1 MTLTID
7 QSQSH
12 HHQVPSFASSNNGQN
27 LSNGNLSKLLIST
40 SSSAASAAACLP
52 SPLYPSGMA
61 CAPSQSSPLL
71 IIKEEEESSD
81 SILGR
86 NQQVPLSPTSPTAD
100 DDVASDAVSVSASP
114 SPSTV
119 DPSACPAIPTDED
132 TFSASS
138 ESKPSPSSSS
148 SLKKSSSLQAEEA
161 GDASKAGSS
170 SVQRKC
176 AYCGTTST
184 PMWRH
189 GPGDFTNLCNS
200 CGVKWRR
207 GKILSTGDNRHHLC
221 KTSSSVAK
229 KSSSSSSSSSSAS
242 SSTTKDSSPTTLV
255 GGSSSSSNKRKHS
268 QMEKKDSAK
277 NTFSTAELFDQ
288 FENDAD
294 WDLPRT
300 RKARSCARKLWS
312 GRSLSS
318 SDVEDNEALVTA
330 ASSSIPPVETAT
342 AVPVPSGKRRLSR
355 VASDAAPLRREPAS
369 SPHGLAPPSHPSL
382 SAYPHA
388 HHQPSTLPSIQNH
401 HIHPSTFH
409 HQHQQLSVSTSF
421 YPPQQSNDTLVH
433 HLTNEVAHL
442 LEKLS
447 HPLHSSKTSLF
458 TKYLAHDFAN
468 GGLRAAWER
477 GEEVEMSVLDI
488 RRETWEA
495 LRALVE

>member
-1 MTLTID
+1 MTLTD
-7 QSQSH
+7 DHSKSH
-12 HHQVPSFASSNNGQN
+12 HTAVSSSTTLASNNGQN
-27 LSNGNLSKLLIST
+27 LANGNLSKLLIST
-40 SSSAASAAACLP
+40 SAAACLP
-52 SPLYPSGMA
+52 SPLYPSGTS

-81 SILGR
+81 SLLLR

-100 DDVASDAVSVSASP
+100 DDVVSDAVSVSASP
-114 SPSTV
+114 SPLSV
-119 DPSACPAIPTDED
+119 DPSACPSIPTDED

-138 ESKPSPSSSS
+138 DSKPSSS
-148 SLKKSSSLQAEEA
+148 SLKKSSSLQAEEP

-221 KTSSSVAK
+221 KTSSSAAK
-229 KSSSSSSSSSSAS
+229 KSSSSSSSAS
-242 SSTTKDSSPTTLV
+242 STKDSSPTLI
-255 GGSSSSSNKRKHS
+255 GGSSSSSNKRKHG
-268 QMEKKDSAK
+268 QMEKKDSSK
-277 NTFSTAELFDQ
+277 NTSSTAELFDQ

-318 SDVEDNEALVTA
+318 SDVEDNEAPVTA
-330 ASSSIPPVETAT
+330 SIPPVETAT
-342 AVPVPSGKRRLSR
+342 AMHVPSGKRRQSR
-355 VASDAAPLRREPAS
+355 VSSDIAAQRE
-369 SPHGLAPPSHPSL
+369 PSHPSL
-382 SAYPHA
+382 SAYPLA
-388 HHQPSTLPSIQNH
+388 HHQPSTLPSIQSH
-401 HIHPSTFH
+401 HIHPSTYH

-421 YPPQQSNDTLVH
+421 YPPQQSNDTLLH
-433 HLTNEVAHL
+433 HLTTEFAQL

-447 HPLHSSKTSLF
+447 HPMHSSKTSLF
-458 TKYLAHDFAN
+458 TRYLAHDFAN

-488 RRETWEA
+488 RRETWDA
-495 LRALVE
+495 LRALLE